1 MARRQSRCSV
11 AGMNAAAGHGGR
23 APTSGRTNAVT
34 EAATCGA
41 DAAAALGGAGCH
53 RPTVAQRGCR
63 RRRRRHYPPSP
74 PWVKQEEGAQSVV
87 GVSSNQDSS
96 SVSWRRAEGPKG
108 AWLASLLGNA

>member
-63 RRRRRHYPPSP
+63 RRRRHYPPSP